1 MKIKTR
7 IPLPSILLLMV
18 SKFSQN
24 SHKLCKGLLTRSRPW
39 VTTLLFVGLFTSSF
53 SSAAVQV
60 IPKGYNKAS
69 DGSSKDTALTE
80 AKLQANY
87 KKAVKAYRKELRA
100 YWPDAEISST
110 TRAVYYS
117 KDFSEKQAIDFK
129 ANEIQITLPS
139 IRKGKNLDYKAMKK
153 ELHETISELLS
164 MDLKSAI
171 KRDPINQYM
180 EKLSGIRYAND
191 LGAMGRD
198 LILGELFKNERPTI
212 KAIERMANKLTKA
225 AYIRYP
231 AVASI
236 GDLAFAFND
245 RTTYIVSLPK
255 KRIRNKAKRYKPF
268 IYDYAQKYSLPP
280 SLVFAIIHA
289 ESSFNPLA
297 RSRAPAFGLMQIMPH
312 TAGKDATKL
321 IYKKRKVLS
330 PSYLYNPKKNVQV
343 GAAYFHILYYRYLK
357 GITDSKAR
365 LYCAIAA
372 YNAGTTSV
380 MKTLTGLGSIN
391 KAVGSINRM
400 PANEVLRKLVRHM
413 PSSET
418 REYLN
423 KVLNL
428 QKTYAQL

>member
-1 MKIKTR
+1 M
-7 IPLPSILLLMV
+7 LPAAVITSFKSMTILSRFPASKASSSHSWLLLIV
-18 SKFSQN
+18 FSF
-24 SHKLCKGLLTRSRPW
+24 
-39 VTTLLFVGLFTSSF
+39 LFMSSF
-53 SSAAVQV
+53 SSEAVQV
-60 IPKGYNKAS
+60 IPKGYNKGG
-69 DGSSKDTALTE
+69 DNNSKNMQLSE
-80 AKLQANY
+80 AKLKANY
-87 KKAVKAYRKELRA
+87 KKALTSYRNQLRGI
-100 YWPDAEISST
+100 WPDAEVSGTNRSVFY
-110 TRAVYYS
+110 AQ
-117 KDFSEKQAIDFK
+117 DFSEKKAIDFK
-129 ANEIQITLPS
+129 ANEIQITMPS
-139 IRKGKNLDYKAMKK
+139 IRKDKNLDYKAMKK
-153 ELHETISELLS
+153 KLHKTVKELLS
-164 MDLKSAI
+164 MDLKTAI
-171 KRDPINQYM
+171 ENDPINKHM
-180 EKLSGIRYAND
+180 EQLSGIRYVQD

-198 LILGELFKNERPTI
+198 LILGELFRNERPTI
-212 KAIERMANKLTKA
+212 KAVERMANKLTKA

-245 RTTYIVSLPK
+245 RTTYIVALPK
-255 KRIRNKAKRYKPF
+255 KRIRKKAKRYKPF

-297 RSRAPAFGLMQIMPH
+297 RSQAPAFGLMQIMPH

-372 YNAGTTSV
+372 YNAGTSSV
-380 MKTLTGLGSIN
+380 MKTLTGIGSIS

-400 PANEVLRKLVRHM
+400 QSNEVLRKLVRQM
-413 PSSET
+413 PSAET
-418 REYLN
+418 RDYLN